1 MLPYCGPCCA
11 TPSLG
16 RSPRANRCENWWLTT
31 CAHLQKNISKICD
44 FHFSFDLHTDIIL
57 KQFNKWK
64 NTYIFFTFLC
74 CFPFCF
80 PRCASLLWSPLYYPV
95 ALPRCWVEVLEPTVA
110 KTDDLGLVPILK
122 NISKICD
129 FRFFSFDLCTG
140 IILKQL
146 NKIQNLNIFFFHF
159 SFFSVVSPVFFFP
172 LCFPIVVPV
181 VLPRCSPHCGAT
193 GTAEATG
200 NCSLSF
206 STNARPPTRARV
218 GAKRSPRLVALG
230 SPPGGDTTGRYNGE
244 TQRGNLQTKR
254 ETK

>member
-1 MLPYCGPCCA
+1 MFF
-11 TPSLG
+11 SLF
-16 RSPRANRCENWWLTT
+16 
-31 CAHLQKNISKICD
+31 I
-44 FHFSFDLHTDIIL
+44 
-57 KQFNKWK
+57 
-64 NTYIFFTFLC
+64 FLC

-110 KTDDLGLVPILK
+110 KTDDLGLVPIFKK

-129 FRFFSFDLCTG
+129 FRFFCFDLCTG

-146 NKIQNLNIFFFHF
+146 NKIKNLNM
-159 SFFSVVSPVFFFP
+159 FFSLFILLCCFSCFFFP

-193 GTAEATG
+193 GTAEATW

-206 STNARPPTRARV
+206 STNTRARWRKTLTPTRCI
-218 GAKRSPRLVALG
+218 GITARGRHHG
-230 SPPGGDTTGRYNGE
+230 EIQRGDTTGKPAKRANK
-244 TQRGNLQTKR
+244 TGNKIEKLYP
-254 ETK
+254 